1 MHSSAL
7 ERKTVL
13 VAANNPEVRARFSE
27 SLKEAG
33 HLVLNVK
40 SGTELLGYVQN
51 PQSTINL
58 IVIDLKI
65 LGSNGVHLVRS
76 IREFNSVSAP
86 ILIFSGSVSSAG
98 EIQELLEFSVAGY
111 VNEHCE
117 ALEIV
122 SSLTPY
128 LFPDS
133 FNRRTS
139 SRVVIG
145 IPVTYNAD
153 NAIETALA
161 LNLSKGGL
169 GIRTMSPLDV
179 NAETLVRFRL
189 PNCEKEIEG
198 TVRVAWRDSRVG
210 MGLEF
215 QQIEPIDQE
224 AIDDF
229 VDEHDSNQQRNAGE
243 F

>member
-1 MHSSAL
+1 MHSSAV
-7 ERKTVL
+7 ERKTIL
-13 VAANNPEVRARFSE
+13 IAASSAEVHTRFSE

-33 HLVLNVK
+33 HLVLNVTSAK
-40 SGTELLGYVQN
+40 DLVSFVQN
-51 PQSTINL
+51 RKATINL

-65 LGSNGVHLVRS
+65 LGSDGVRLVRS
-76 IREFNSVSAP
+76 IREFDIVSVP
-86 ILIFSGSVSSAG
+86 ILIFSGSISVAS
-98 EIQELLEFSVAGY
+98 EVHELLELGVAGY

-117 ALEIV
+117 ALEILA
-122 SSLTPY
+122 SLTPY

-145 IPVTYNAD
+145 IPVTYNSD

-189 PNCEKEIEG
+189 PNSEKEIEG
-198 TVRVAWRDSRVG
+198 TVRVAWKDPRVG

-215 QQIEPIDQE
+215 QQIEPIDQTS
-224 AIDDF
+224 IDDF
-229 VDEHDSNQQRNAGE
+229 VDQHDSTNFSRQ
-243 F
+243 